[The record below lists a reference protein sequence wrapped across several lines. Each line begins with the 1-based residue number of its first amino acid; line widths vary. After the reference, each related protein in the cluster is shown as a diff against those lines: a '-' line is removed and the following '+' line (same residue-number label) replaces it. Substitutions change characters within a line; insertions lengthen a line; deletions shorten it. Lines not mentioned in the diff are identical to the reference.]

1 MYVTERETRKQRSRL
16 PVKEIERN
24 QSGSRRKRRVR
35 CKALRARAK
44 ERTYVRDRARDP
56 QATQQITRLFLREM
70 GRRPVER

>member
-16 PVKEIERN
+16 P
-24 QSGSRRKRRVR
+24 R